1 MVIVQYSSGKL
12 LVRGLLFFVGG
23 LALMGTLIGAPL
35 GLYLIAYGLRALIK
49 AMTPNKAAITQHAR
63 GLEIR
68 TLWTRRFVSFDH
80 YTHVSAET
88 IFFNAAGLPIPGPV
102 MLVIHSERRGLGGGI
117 AGKRKIR
124 LPLGYLRL
132 VERAVPLVGEAIEIF
147 AMPHREAGATWHK
160 VLDERRAAEGGPPPP
175 RQLATAEERAAAR
188 RDPLEGGARDRLDR
202 APTGFG
208 RKVA

>member
-1 MVIVQYSSGKL
+1 MNSMMTQHPEI
-12 LVRGLLFFVGG
+12 
-23 LALMGTLIGAPL
+23 M
-35 GLYLIAYGLRALIK
+35 ALIK

-88 IFFNAAGLPIPGPV
+88 LFFSAAGLPIPGPV
-102 MLVIHSERRGLGGGI
+102 MLVIHSDKGGI

-160 VLDERRAAEGGPPPP
+160 VLDEKRAAEGGPPPP
-175 RQLATAEERAAAR
+175 RQLATAEERAAER
-188 RDPLEGGARDRLDR
+188 RDPLEGAARGRLDR
-202 APTGFG
+202 PPPGSFG
-208 RKVA
+208 RKIA

>member
-1 MVIVQYSSGKL
+1 MVIVHYSSGKL
-12 LVRGLLFFVGG
+12 VTRALLFFVGG
-23 LALMGTLIGAPL
+23 FALMGTLIGAPL
-35 GLYLIAYGLRALIK
+35 GLYLIAYGIRALIK

-88 IFFNAAGLPIPGPV
+88 LFFSAAGLPIPGPV
-102 MLVIHSERRGLGGGI
+102 MLVIHADKGGI
-117 AGKRKIR
+117 TGKRKIR

-147 AMPHREAGATWHK
+147 AMPHCEAGASWHK
-160 VLDERRAAEGGPPPP
+160 VLDEKRAAEGGPPPP
-175 RQLATAEERAAAR
+175 RQLATAEERAAER
-188 RDPLEGGARDRLDR
+188 RDPLEGGPRGRLDR
-202 APTGFG
+202 PPPGSFG

>member
-12 LVRGLLFFVGG
+12 LTRAALFLVGG
-23 LALMGTLIGAPL
+23 FALMGTLIGAPL
-35 GLYLIAYGLRALIK
+35 GLYLIAYGIRALIK

-68 TLWTRRFVSFDH
+68 TLWTKRFVSFDH

-88 IFFNAAGLPIPGPV
+88 IFFSAAGLPIPGPV
-102 MLVIHSERRGLGGGI
+102 MLVIHSDKGGI

-124 LPLGYLRL
+124 IPLGYLKL
-132 VERAVPLVGEAIEIF
+132 VERAVPLVGEAIELF

-160 VLDERRAAEGGPPPP
+160 ALDERRAAEGGPPPP
-175 RQLATAEERAAAR
+175 RQLGTAEERAAAR
-188 RDPLEGGARDRLDR
+188 RDPLEGAPRGGLDH
-202 APTGFG
+202 APVRGFG